1 MNYIIQLNNYV
12 ITFLS
17 TLSYQMGCFSTK
29 ELTPEEYKK
38 QINAEH
44 ERILLIM
51 HYSTTNLSKEQ
62 KNTILEVL
70 RNLMKCYFF
79 ETVTEDRLRQQVTIH
94 ITNYIKANDNVLID
108 KNKFIIDT
116 TNKLSKYLSM
126 YQLDVMKHDD

>member
-1 MNYIIQLNNYV
+1 
-12 ITFLS
+12 
-17 TLSYQMGCFSTK
+17 MGCFSTK

-70 RNLMKCYFF
+70 RNLMRCYFF
-79 ETVTEDRLRQQVTIH
+79 ETVTEDRLHQQVTIH
-94 ITNYIKANDNVLID
+94 ITNYMKANDNVAID